1 MCISFKFDDLIFTT
15 HMSASDITGRERVD
29 GAVDLNLPMF
39 R

>member
-1 MCISFKFDDLIFTT
+1 MSVSFKFDDLIFTT
-15 HMSASDITGRERVD
+15 HMSASDIKGRERVD